1 MWVISNRGE
10 SWTMALSSTSA
21 TKPMQQQ
28 HRMIPFCFVV
38 LFLIL
43 YLPLLT
49 QLTNNESKII
59 INSDCLQGMP
69 LLPTTTAEGE
79 LLRGSN
85 NNSSI
90 IIGSED
96 DFTTSTTTTLV
107 IEIPKIIHV
116 IGTQWLQ
123 EMNSWSEYNPEY
135 IIEFYNDDR
144 CNEFIQTHYPQF
156 VFTYNHLQSVR
167 KFDFIRYLIIYHYGG
182 IYADSD
188 ITCMQSISNWG
199 LLNTT
204 TFFSGMVRRKNIYM
218 YLILSM
224 KLIFPVIH

>member
-1 MWVISNRGE
+1 M
-10 SWTMALSSTSA
+10 
-21 TKPMQQQ
+21 
-28 HRMIPFCFVV
+28 
-38 LFLIL
+38 
-43 YLPLLT
+43 
-49 QLTNNESKII
+49 
-59 INSDCLQGMP
+59 
-69 LLPTTTAEGE
+69 
-79 LLRGSN
+79 
-85 NNSSI
+85 
-90 IIGSED
+90 IGSD
-96 DFTTSTTTTLV
+96 DDLTTTTTTLV

-144 CNEFIQTHYPQF
+144 CNEFIQTYYPQF

-204 TFFSGMVRRKNIYM
+204 TFFSGMVR
-218 YLILSM
+218 
-224 KLIFPVIH
+224 